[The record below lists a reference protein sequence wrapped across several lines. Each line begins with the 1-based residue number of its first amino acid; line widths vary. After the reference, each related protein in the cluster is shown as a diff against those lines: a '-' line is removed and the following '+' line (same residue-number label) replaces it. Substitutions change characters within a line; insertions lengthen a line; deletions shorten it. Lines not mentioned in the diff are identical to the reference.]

1 MGLILKICLI
11 GGQTI
16 LNTESLKDNGF
27 LMLQVLRSSLFCSH
41 SKKEYTVLCKEPLS
55 NVTEP

>member
-16 LNTESLKDNGF
+16 LNTESLKYKGF
-27 LMLQVLRSSLFCSH
+27 LMLQDSRSSLFYSH
-41 SKKEYTVLCKEPLS
+41 SKKEYTVLWKEPLS
-55 NVTEP
+55 NVAEP